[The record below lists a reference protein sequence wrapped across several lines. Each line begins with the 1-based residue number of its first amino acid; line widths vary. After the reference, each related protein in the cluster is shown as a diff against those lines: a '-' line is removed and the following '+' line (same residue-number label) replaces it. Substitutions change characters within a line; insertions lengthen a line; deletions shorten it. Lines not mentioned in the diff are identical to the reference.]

1 MTLRTCIGIGLILLF
16 GVSGFAQKNAYQ
28 ADALIGVEQLKEDFK
43 VLHLTVGLG
52 HPAWGHYYPVDSM
65 ENWFRQTNAKIQ
77 EPMTEQTFLRLLYP
91 LIAKLGCGH
100 TRLQNS
106 RAYVKA
112 QKQRDSEEI
121 KRQYPPVQLLLL
133 EDKLWVRKVTSPDS
147 QLIAVGAEVLAI
159 DGRSAAE
166 ITQAL
171 FQRVTSDGYNQTQQ
185 ERTFNL
191 RFDGYYRFH
200 FGDQEIFSISQV
212 SPEGDTATV
221 ELRANAATLAERLVL
236 SGYAKAKRLRKGKTI
251 LSKRGYHLRLLEGD
265 ERTAIMDI
273 RGFRQR
279 RGKKFYRDAFSYLQ
293 KAKVDNLII
302 DLRDN
307 GGGAV
312 KDAGRLLSYLLTE
325 ETELQAYKKWKEH
338 PYEKYF
344 RQKHIYKLLVPLI
357 LPFYFKSKKTGETIT
372 LQMPLKPRKKDHF
385 DGQVFVLN
393 NGRTFSASVLVGA
406 YLDEQ
411 NRATF
416 IGQETG
422 GGQTG
427 TNAFL
432 MPQLELPNSKVR
444 LIFPLYTIEHQIS
457 AEDIGRGLMPDYE
470 VNYSLDDVLQNRDLE
485 MEKIKELL
493 ASPK

>member
-1 MTLRTCIGIGLILLF
+1 MTLRICLSIGLFFLSCLT
-16 GVSGFAQKNAYQ
+16 GLAQKNNYQ

-65 ENWFRQTNAKIQ
+65 ETWFRQTNAQIT
-77 EPMTEQTFLRLLYP
+77 EPMTEQAFLKLLYP

-106 RAYVKA
+106 RAFIKT
-112 QKQRDSEEI
+112 QKQKDDQDI
-121 KRQYPPVQLLLL
+121 KRQYPPVQLMLA
-133 EDKLWVRKVTSPDS
+133 EGKLWVRSVTSPDS

-159 DGRSAAE
+159 DGRTAAE
-166 ITQAL
+166 ITSAL

-191 RFDGYYRFH
+191 RFDAYYRFH
-200 FGDQEIFSISQV
+200 FGDQESFSIKKV
-212 SPEGDTATV
+212 SPAGDTATV
-221 ELRANAATLAERLVL
+221 DLRANTATLAERLAL
-236 SGYAKAKRLRKGKTI
+236 RSKERKKRLKKGKVI
-251 LSKRGYHLRLLEGD
+251 VEKKGYHLRLMEG
-265 ERTAIMDI
+265 EEQTAIMDI

-279 RGKKFYRDAFSYLQ
+279 RGKKFYRDAFRYLR
-293 KAKVDNLII
+293 KANIEHLVI

-325 ETELQAYKKWKEH
+325 ESNLQAYKKWKEH

-344 RQKHIYKLLVPLI
+344 RQKHIYKFIVPLI

-372 LQMPLKPRKKDHF
+372 LKMPLKPRQKNHF
-385 DGQVFVLN
+385 DGKVYVLH

-406 YLDEQ
+406 YLREQ

-422 GGQTG
+422 GGHTG

-432 MPQLELPNSKVR
+432 MPQLELPHSKVR

-470 VNYSLDDVLQNRDLE
+470 IQYTLDDVLKNKDLE
-485 MEKIKELL
+485 LEKVKALINGSE
-493 ASPK
+493 